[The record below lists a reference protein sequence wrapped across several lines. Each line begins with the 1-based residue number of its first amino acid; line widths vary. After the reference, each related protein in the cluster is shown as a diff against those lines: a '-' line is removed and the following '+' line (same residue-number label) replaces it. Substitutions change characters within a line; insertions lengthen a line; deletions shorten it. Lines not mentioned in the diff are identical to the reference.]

1 MDPSRAAPPTAA
13 PAPHVSAFCEPPPPI
28 TELLWREG
36 SAWAALLKLHSGVI
50 AAARHAAG
58 GGAGDEQLTLAREVV
73 EAREG
78 TYCAALTSLAAQAE
92 ALASESLKLR
102 SLRRVRSS
110 EEQLAIATLLEAHT
124 VEALTMG
131 ASLASNM
138 AVSTQAVSSEL
149 RRASQH
155 ARTELTQ
162 LHTLLQALRE
172 RADEPSLRLAVLVDD
187 DNGSHTFEIDEVLQT
202 AQQHDAE
209 LTEAGVRSALRTLSL
224 RRAAPAPAAASQ
236 PRSLARRQNDRTISR

>member
-1 MDPSRAAPPTAA
+1 MPNWRPHIHGSFSRR
-13 PAPHVSAFCEPPPPI
+13 PAHCGAGATCVGLCEPPPPI

-124 VEALTMG
+124 VEALAMG

-172 RADEPSLRLAVLVDD
+172 RADEPLRCASPYSSTTTMGRTPLRSTRCFRPHNSTTPSSRRRAY
-187 DNGSHTFEIDEVLQT
+187 
-202 AQQHDAE
+202 AR
-209 LTEAGVRSALRTLSL
+209 RSAR
-224 RRAAPAPAAASQ
+224 
-236 PRSLARRQNDRTISR
+236 